1 MHVFPVEPASTETLE
16 TWNAADGWRAAYGG
30 MAKGLLFFAEDVFG
44 GQFALRGDD
53 VCTFDP
59 ETGDLA
65 RMATSLEDWAGQVLD
80 RYSVLTGHPLAHD
93 WQIAHSPLEPG
104 KRLVPTVPFV
114 IGGDYVV
121 DNMRAVDAEES
132 MRLRAE
138 LALQIRHIPEGA
150 EIRIRF
156 TN

>member
-1 MHVFPVEPASTETLE
+1 
-16 TWNAADGWRAAYGG
+16 
-30 MAKGLLFFAEDVFG
+30 
-44 GQFALRGDD
+44 
-53 VCTFDP
+53 
-59 ETGDLA
+59 
-65 RMATSLEDWAGQVLD
+65 MATSLEDWAGQVLD

-121 DNMRAVDAEES
+121 DNLRAVDAEES

>member
-1 MHVFPVEPASTETLE
+1 
-16 TWNAADGWRAAYGG
+16 
-30 MAKGLLFFAEDVFG
+30 
-44 GQFALRGDD
+44 
-53 VCTFDP
+53 
-59 ETGDLA
+59 
-65 RMATSLEDWAGQVLD
+65 MATSVEDWAGQLLD
-80 RYSVLTGHPLAHD
+80 RYTVLTGYPVAHD
-93 WQIAHSPLEPG
+93 WQIARSPLEPG
-104 KRLVPTVPFV
+104 KRLLPIVPFV

-121 DNMRAVDAEES
+121 DNLRAVGAEES